1 MVDADVDIDP
11 NRPRRVVA
19 VAILFLCLTRIAVAL
34 RLYSKVFIT
43 RTVTSDDKLLCLL
56 QAVFTVFLVTE
67 ILGVVHGTGRDAT
80 QITPEDRRKALQYFF
95 AGELLYLLTTILLKV
110 CVGILL
116 LRIAIVPTHV
126 WILRALLLSTLVF
139 GFLYLFLVA
148 FQCRPVHVFWDEGP
162 RTPGHCFSK
171 TVVLGTTFTAATL
184 NCIADWA
191 FGILPLFIVWSLD
204 LRKKTKLLV
213 VLLLG
218 FASIASIPTIIRA
231 VTVPS
236 VLSEGNFLRETA
248 NFAIWSTVEP
258 GIGITA
264 ACAPSLTPLVRQLCG
279 RRQREEQGRGPWRTR
294 SLPTIELTGV
304 TSETTDTMSKNFF
317 RGSLS
322 RSEPS
327 QSMEMPRL
335 RFDDF
340 TYESRISGPESR
352 SCRPTPNRNRASWTF
367 PLRSGSGSSSSS
379 SSGSESCTATAGK
392 SATASVGVLPEPP
405 SSGIMKTMEI
415 ELSYEDRTWTKQGRM
430 MPRDECILRPHSLSG
445 FRRLTSGEVPL
456 LPDIDSNNLSPLSAD
471 FDLESGF
478 GSTMFRHSSPPEA
491 SWQWSDSS
499 GTRETS
505 EHTLGMPSPTEQS
518 RQDNGQLGDS

>member
-11 NRPRRVVA
+11 NRPRRVLA
-19 VAILFLCLTRIAVAL
+19 VAILFLCLTPIAVAL

-80 QITPEDRRKALQYFF
+80 QITPEDRRKALQYRTAVLTSNVQYFF

-184 NCIADWA
+184 NCIADWT

-204 LRKKTKLLV
+204 LRKKTKILV

-218 FASIASIPTIIRA
+218 FASIASIATIIRA

-236 VLSEGNFLRETA
+236 VLSEGNFLRTS
-248 NFAIWSTVEP
+248 ID
-258 GIGITA
+258 
-264 ACAPSLTPLVRQLCG
+264 
-279 RRQREEQGRGPWRTR
+279 
-294 SLPTIELTGV
+294 LP
-304 TSETTDTMSKNFF
+304 M
-317 RGSLS
+317 
-322 RSEPS
+322 
-327 QSMEMPRL
+327 
-335 RFDDF
+335 
-340 TYESRISGPESR
+340 
-352 SCRPTPNRNRASWTF
+352 
-367 PLRSGSGSSSSS
+367 
-379 SSGSESCTATAGK
+379 
-392 SATASVGVLPEPP
+392 
-405 SSGIMKTMEI
+405 
-415 ELSYEDRTWTKQGRM
+415 
-430 MPRDECILRPHSLSG
+430 
-445 FRRLTSGEVPL
+445 
-456 LPDIDSNNLSPLSAD
+456 
-471 FDLESGF
+471 
-478 GSTMFRHSSPPEA
+478 
-491 SWQWSDSS
+491 
-499 GTRETS
+499 
-505 EHTLGMPSPTEQS
+505 HT
-518 RQDNGQLGDS
+518 